1 MIKYLCLAALLLTSF
16 STFACETRNHI
27 FLIHGISGSINTFGS
42 MEKYLNKIDACN
54 VATSFGYDTGNSSLS
69 TYDFAGHFHQFVME
83 KVRAGSISSTDK
95 ISLIMHSQG
104 GVIGNIWLNTIK
116 QMDQNLFSQVDSF
129 ITLSTPHW
137 GADMAKLGKSI
148 FFTLPPG
155 MGNALSPFGRIE
167 LNEMSYGSGTIKEMV
182 WSHDNLF
189 RSGKVRPLALAGN
202 KKGINLKTES
212 DVVVPVYSSRAD
224 HHKGDIDLTLH
235 SEVVNADFEKT
246 KRTPLVLVN
255 ATHIKMD
262 LPGIADIPKKCLT
275 EKLCD
280 HPSIASI
287 TAHLKGRS
295 IASDE
300 TELKQFRVGLYFNNY
315 SDEPLEDKDIKL
327 EVLKSNNV
335 TLSNFQGAYSGKAVL
350 KSGKAFTVEGQSL
363 KKGVHNLSLVLKI
376 KNQISRTFTV
386 PAEGGYSTILNVNLN
401 N

>member
-1 MIKYLCLAALLLTSF
+1 MIKYLLLTAIMLVSF
-16 STFACETRNHI
+16 KTFACETRNHI

-54 VATSFGYDTGNSSLS
+54 VTTSFGYDTGNSSLS
-69 TYDFAGHFHQFVME
+69 TYDFANHFHKFVMD
-83 KVRAGSISSTDK
+83 KVNAGTISNSDK

-104 GVIGNIWLNTIK
+104 GVIGNIWLNTIR
-116 QMDQNLFSQVDSF
+116 QIDQSLFLQVDSF

-137 GADMAKLGKSI
+137 GADMANLGKSI

-167 LNEMSYGSGTIKEMV
+167 LNEMSYGSGTIREMV
-182 WSHDNLF
+182 WSHDDVLH
-189 RSGKVRPLALAGN
+189 SGKIRPLALAGH

-224 HHKGDIDLTLH
+224 HYKGDVDVSLSSDKVAATF
-235 SEVVNADFEKT
+235 VKT
-246 KRTPLVLVN
+246 KTTPLVLVN

-275 EKLCD
+275 EKICG

-287 TAHLKGRS
+287 TSHLQGRK

-300 TELKQFRVGLYFNNY
+300 TQLKQFRIGLYINN
-315 SDEPLEDKDIKL
+315 ETGEKFEDIKL
-327 EVLKSNNV
+327 DVVKSNNV
-335 TLSNFQGAYSGKAVL
+335 SFTALQGSFNGKAVL
-350 KSGKAFTVEGQSL
+350 EAGKAFTVEGQTTL
-363 KKGVHNLSLVLKI
+363 KGTQKVVLELKI
-376 KNQISRTFTV
+376 KNRPSRFIPV
-386 PAEGGYSTILNVNLN
+386 EAEGGFSTVINVNLVN
-401 N
+401 

>member
-1 MIKYLCLAALLLTSF
+1 MIKYLLLTALMLVSF
-16 STFACETRNHI
+16 TTFACETRNHI
-27 FLIHGISGSINTFGS
+27 FLIHGISGSVNTFGS

-54 VATSFGYDTGNSSLS
+54 VTTSFGYDTGNSSLS

-83 KVRAGSISSTDK
+83 KVNAGTISSADK

-116 QMDQNLFSQVDSF
+116 QIDSNLFSQVDSF

-137 GADMAKLGKSI
+137 GADMANLGKSI

-167 LNEMSYGSGTIKEMV
+167 LNEMSYGSGTIREMV
-182 WSHDNLF
+182 WSHENLF
-189 RSGKVRPLALAGN
+189 RNASVRPLAIAGH

-224 HHKGDIDLTLH
+224 HIKGD
-235 SEVVNADFEKT
+235 ADISLSSTGVATAFVKT

-262 LPGIADIPKKCLT
+262 LPGVADIPKKCLT
-275 EKLCD
+275 EKFCD
-280 HPSIASI
+280 HPSIAAI
-287 TAHLKGRS
+287 TDHLKGRK

-300 TELKQFRVGLYFNNY
+300 TELKQFRVGLYINNA
-315 SDEPLEDKDIKL
+315 SNEQLEDKDIKL
-327 EVLKSNNV
+327 EVVKSGNV
-335 TLSNFQGAYSGKAVL
+335 SFSALQGAYNGKAVL
-350 KSGKAFTVEGQSL
+350 KMGKAFTVEGQSL
-363 KKGVHNLSLVLKI
+363 KKGVQQITLVLKI
-376 KNQISRTFTV
+376 KNKVSRTFLV
-386 PAEGGYSTILNVNLN
+386 PAEGGFSSLINVNLN